1 VISAAPPVLA
11 IEGDSAW
18 IVIIAV
24 SLVTLPAAL
33 LSRRL
38 IDRPGGLASGLLIS
52 LPLFLPLVAA
62 VWSASAVLPVVAVL
76 RPVDESVLRE
86 PGVLIHVLWTQMADG
101 RLVPY
106 TLWDAAGAWML
117 WIGLSVST
125 FMLIRRAV
133 GTVLVHRLI
142 RHCRPLDVATEAH
155 VSSAVDHLAGRIG
168 LTRLPKVLVMPEGI
182 SGAFAVGGRRGRIL
196 ISEDLIEGLDEAEL
210 RAILAHEIA
219 HIDAHDIGLTFAAG
233 SLRDLVAWNPVAH
246 LAFRRLM
253 VDREIEADRRAA
265 EMTGDPLAVA
275 SSLIRACELSRLIP
289 GRKRRLALAFLGT
302 GGKVKRRVGALLALA
317 DGRSYVRASSNAPY
331 IAAALLVAALGL
343 HTGARI
349 AAQDEGAF
357 AIVWG
362 STDQPTEGFWSPH
375 ERRLRQAEEGPTRP
389 MKKTEAFHFP
399 QIVGGVAVK
408 QKHIPQWL
416 RAARRV
422 SLGAGLSHEFQQW
435 QFQPTGVLAGPIS
448 VYHLMPGAI

>member
-24 SLVTLPAAL
+24 SLVTLPAVL

-38 IDRPGGLASGLLIS
+38 IDRPGGLASGLLLS
-52 LPLFLPLVAA
+52 LPLSLPLIAA
-62 VWSASAVLPVVAVL
+62 LWSASAVLPVVGVL

-86 PGVLIHVLWTQMADG
+86 PGDLIHVLWTQMGDG

-106 TLWDAAGAWML
+106 TLWDTAGAWML

-133 GTVLVHRLI
+133 GAVLVHRLI

-155 VSSAVDHLAGRIG
+155 VSSAVDHLSGKIG
-168 LTRLPKVLVMPEGI
+168 LARSPRVLVMPDGI
-182 SGAFAVGGRRGRIL
+182 SGAFAAGSRRGRIL
-196 ISEDLIEGLDEAEL
+196 ISKDLIEGLDEAEL

-246 LAFRRLM
+246 LAFRQLM

-265 EMTGDPLAVA
+265 EVTGDPLSVA
-275 SSLIRACELSRLIP
+275 SSLLRACELNRLIP
-289 GRKRRLALAFLGT
+289 RRKRPLALAFLGP
-302 GGKVKRRVGALLALA
+302 GGRVKRRVGALLALA
-317 DGRSYVRASSNAPY
+317 DGRSFVPAASNAPY
-331 IAAALLVAALGL
+331 LAAAVLVAALGL

-362 STDQPTEGFWSPH
+362 STDTPTDGFWAPH

-389 MKKTEAFHFP
+389 MRKTEAFHFSR
-399 QIVGGVAVK
+399 IVGPVAVK

-416 RAARRV
+416 VAVRRI
-422 SLGAGLSHEFQQW
+422 SRRAGLSHEFQQW
-435 QFQPTGVLAGPIS
+435 YFQPTGVLTGPIS
-448 VYHLMPGAI
+448 VYRLMPGAI

>member
-1 VISAAPPVLA
+1 MISAAPPVLA

-24 SLVTLPAAL
+24 SLVTLPAVL

-38 IDRPGGLASGLLIS
+38 IDRPGGLASGLLLS
-52 LPLFLPLVAA
+52 LPLSLPLVAA
-62 VWSASAVLPVVAVL
+62 VWSTSAVLPVVAVL
-76 RPVDESVLRE
+76 RPVDESVLRK
-86 PGVLIHVLWTQMADG
+86 PGALIHVLWTQMADG

-106 TLWDAAGAWML
+106 TLWDTAGAWML

-133 GTVLVHRLI
+133 GTVLVYGLI
-142 RHCRPLDVATEAH
+142 RHCRPLDVSTEAH
-155 VSSAVDHLAGRIG
+155 VSSAVDHLSGVIG
-168 LTRLPKVLVMPEGI
+168 LARSPRVLVMPDEI
-182 SGAFAVGGRRGRIL
+182 SGAFAVGGRRARIL
-196 ISEDLIEGLDEAEL
+196 ISKDLIDGLDEAEL

-219 HIDAHDIGLTFAAG
+219 HIDAHDISLTFAAG

-275 SSLIRACELSRLIP
+275 SGLIRACELSRLIP

-302 GGKVKRRVGALLALA
+302 GGRVKRRVGALLALA
-317 DGRSYVRASSNAPY
+317 DGHSIVRASSHAPY
-331 IAAALLVAALGL
+331 LAAAVLVAALGL

-375 ERRLRQAEEGPTRP
+375 ERRLRQAEEGRARP

-399 QIVGGVAVK
+399 QIVGGAAVK
-408 QKHIPQWL
+408 QKHIPEWL
-416 RAARRV
+416 LAARRV
-422 SLGAGLSHEFQQW
+422 SRRAGLSHEFQQW
-435 QFQPTGVLAGPIS
+435 QFQPTGVLTGPIS
-448 VYHLMPGAI
+448 VYRLLPEAI